1 MTHRE
6 YAVNMTETFPAAPAA
21 DRGKR
26 AGARERILASA
37 RDLFRAQGINATGI
51 DAIVAGAGAAKGSVY
66 YNFDGKTAIVAAY
79 LETELARWREAAADA
94 DSQSAR
100 ADVRVGAFFDAL
112 ARSIEDRTFV
122 GCPFTNAVV
131 EQPDCAPV
139 REIARRYRQELHE
152 HVGRLLGRSASDDL
166 VVRIV
171 ILYEGAIM
179 GAKIS
184 ADAVPVL
191 RARELAHDLVRGA

>member
-1 MTHRE
+1 MAQRK
-6 YAVNMTETFPAAPAA
+6 YAVNMTENFPAAAAA

-79 LETELARWREAAADA
+79 LETELARWRGAAADA
-94 DSQSAR
+94 DSQSAG
-100 ADVRVGAFFDAL
+100 ADVKVGAFFDAL
-112 ARSIEDRTFV
+112 ARSIEDSTFV

-152 HVGRLLGRSASDDL
+152 HVGLLLGRDASDDL
-166 VVRIV
+166 VARIV
-171 ILYEGAIM
+171 ILYEGGIM

-184 ADAVPVL
+184 ADALPVV
-191 RARELAHDLVRGA
+191 RARELALDLIRNA